1 MCFHFFI
8 RSIIKHFVLPFPTS
22 PVKCLCWRLYFIPLI
37 LLRDNYV
44 IWIHR
49 ISSGTIDTKRLPMRF
64 YITKCHD
71 HAFMSFVFIAEILTT
86 ARRNGNVLIV
96 VDTAGRVLELSQLL
110 VILLQFLFCFVLFC
124 FFHDLENGHIN
135 PYVDKM
141 FPIRNYLRI

>member
-1 MCFHFFI
+1 
-8 RSIIKHFVLPFPTS
+8 
-22 PVKCLCWRLYFIPLI
+22 
-37 LLRDNYV
+37 
-44 IWIHR
+44 
-49 ISSGTIDTKRLPMRF
+49 
-64 YITKCHD
+64 
-71 HAFMSFVFIAEILTT
+71 MSFVFIAEILTT